1 MVAFRMRK
9 CAGVATC
16 GCRKVIEFLL
26 PAQSSEPLDALL
38 GRVAAARGR
47 LPFSELAMEFV
58 GSVSRSILTD
68 RRFRGYPELMAM
80 ADWFRPINLRDLRQQ
95 FLGGTELTQ
104 HRYLRRGVVFHIA
117 PSNVDSVFIY
127 SWLLSLLC
135 GNANIARVSTRRTVQ
150 MQAFFYTTATLLQR
164 EEYKELAD
172 ANLVL
177 SYEHNVTLTEKI
189 SSHCQLRVIWGGD
202 NTVRQI
208 RAIPLPPLSMEI
220 AFANRF
226 SLAVIE
232 ANALLSLDRA
242 GLVALAHAFYN
253 DAFWFAQQACSSPRA
268 VIWIGDNQTNNH
280 ARSLFWSA
288 VAEQVRQ
295 RSPENL
301 PGQVMNRTTTL
312 FRLACEHA
320 GAQADTPP
328 GAMPS
333 RILVSELIAE
343 DRICHDG
350 NGLFIEIERP
360 NLVDIIGMLSL
371 RDQTI
376 AHFGFARA
384 EWLELLADLP
394 PHAADRIVPIGE
406 ALAFSPVWD
415 GVNLLRSFTRE
426 VRI

>member
-1 MVAFRMRK
+1 MHSGDSLDA
-9 CAGVATC
+9 
-16 GCRKVIEFLL
+16 
-26 PAQSSEPLDALL
+26 PLD
-38 GRVAAARGR
+38 RIAAARGH
-47 LPFSELAMEFV
+47 LPFNQLAMEFV
-58 GSVSRSILTD
+58 GSVSRGILTD
-68 RRFRGYPELMAM
+68 HRFRRSPELMAM
-80 ADWFRPINLRDLRQQ
+80 AHWFRPVNLRDLRRQ
-95 FLGGTELTQ
+95 FLGGDELTQ

-135 GNANIARVSTRRTVQ
+135 GNANIARVSTRRTAQ
-150 MQAFFYTTATLLQR
+150 MQAFFYTVATLFQR

-172 ANLVL
+172 ANLVI
-177 SYEHNVTLTEKI
+177 SYEHDAALTEKI
-189 SSHCQLRVIWGGD
+189 SSHCHLRVIWGGD
-202 NTVRQI
+202 NAVRQI
-208 RAIPLPPLSMEI
+208 RAIPLPPLSLEI

-226 SLAVIE
+226 SLAVIG
-232 ANALLSLDRA
+232 ANALVSLDRA
-242 GLVALAHAFYN
+242 GLAALAHAFYN

-268 VIWIGDNQTNNH
+268 VIWIGNNQTNNR
-280 ARSLFWSA
+280 ARSLFWGA
-288 VAEQVRQ
+288 VTEQVRQ

-312 FRLACEHA
+312 FRLAREHA
-320 GAQADTPP
+320 GARADSAP

-333 RILVSELIAE
+333 RILVSELNAE

-360 NLVDIIGMLSL
+360 HLVDIIGMLSS

-376 AHFGFARA
+376 AHFGFDRA

-426 VRI
+426 VKV